1 MIAPYR
7 ARDKWRTLKM
17 YGLLEGQ
24 GENDGSNSGLGIE
37 NADDNSHNLISENS
51 YQGSECGSAT

>member
-1 MIAPYR
+1 
-7 ARDKWRTLKM
+7 M